1 VTVVLAHVGHW
12 LVSVAYALPVLVLL
26 GWLAVVRAREWMRGR
41 AGDGGAPAPR
51 PDGRGEPPPA
61 VRDDG

>member
-26 GWLAVVRAREWMRGR
+26 GWLAVVKAREWMRGR
-41 AGDGGAPAPR
+41 AGAGGSAPAP
-51 PDGRGEPPPA
+51 DGRAEPPDTG
-61 VRDDG
+61 RDHG